1 MDDMVDTAGTLCK
14 AAGALKDHGAKKVLA
29 YCVHPVLSGAAVSRI
44 NESALDEL
52 VVTDTIPLNEEAQ
65 KCSRIRQL
73 SVADVL
79 ARVGINLQLQNVE
92 WAQWLSGT
100 YGSKNYDL
108 TLISHV
114 EPFDLGNYAKPDY
127 YWGYQSVPFNALYE
141 QIKNAARATDRARL
155 LAEAQRLLAE
165 DAVHAFLYQPQWVT
179 VANKNL
185 RGLWKDMP
193 VFVNDLS
200 ALSWA

>member
-1 MDDMVDTAGTLCK
+1 M
-14 AAGALKDHGAKKVLA
+14 
-29 YCVHPVLSGAAVSRI
+29 
-44 NESALDEL
+44 
-52 VVTDTIPLNEEAQ
+52 
-65 KCSRIRQL
+65 
-73 SVADVL
+73 
-79 ARVGINLQLQNVE
+79 
-92 WAQWLSGT
+92 
-100 YGSKNYDL
+100 
-108 TLISHV
+108 
-114 EPFDLGNYAKPDY
+114 
-127 YWGYQSVPFNALYE
+127 PFNALYE